1 MSNPIP
7 ILLVEDNDDD
17 VVLIRE
23 LFDEH
28 QLIDIIHV
36 APDGEAA
43 LAYLQR
49 QGIYEDATLPNLVL
63 LDINLPKL
71 NGLEVL
77 QVVKQDPNLRHV
89 PIVMLTTS
97 GREED
102 ILQSYQHGASS
113 YIRKPVSMQ
122 KLAEVAKQFS
132 IYWGLIALLP
142 GGV

>member
-1 MSNPIP
+1 MANLIP

-23 LFDEH
+23 LFDEQ
-28 QLIDIIHV
+28 QLVDIIHV

-43 LAYLQR
+43 LAYLRQ
-49 QGIYEDATLPNLVL
+49 QGIYEDAARPNLVL

-77 QVVKQDPNLRHV
+77 QIVKQDPNLRHV
-89 PIVMLTTS
+89 PVVMLTTS

-113 YIRKPVSMQ
+113 YIRKPVSMEM
-122 KLAEVAKQFS
+122 LAEVTKQFA
-132 IYWGLIALLP
+132 IYWARTALLP
-142 GGV
+142 SGV